1 MRKFNLWVQLQQSEN
16 ISKSTLRVKM
26 SKHNFLRLECTKKKS
41 STFRKKNWIYY
52 LHTSTFRIRLFIR
65 NCIFPKSHHFS
76 KKKKSHKILIEL

>member
-41 STFRKKNWIYY
+41 STFRKKIGFTTYI
-52 LHTSTFRIRLFIR
+52 LRLFGLDSLLEIVHFLKAT
-65 NCIFPKSHHFS
+65 IFQ
-76 KKKKSHKILIEL
+76 KKSHKILIEL